1 MGRQIFYALVLAA
14 AIAGTAAT
22 AQAASYDI
30 ASDFSTASNP
40 NDPWSYGFAP
50 VLAPPTVPALV
61 LYDQNG
67 TTSCGGDRPFW
78 RSSVVQSLG
87 APAVFDNPTGSP
99 IDCGIYVHPA
109 HTAGFH
115 PGQNGEFSIYRFT
128 APSAGSYALDA
139 TFIVLDY
146 GGTDVHI
153 LDNGTQLYTANSPT
167 DQPTGTVFG
176 SYSQNLS
183 LAAGEVIDFAVG
195 VGPDGSFISDG
206 TGINATLT
214 TGAAVPEPST
224 LLLLAASL
232 PGLGFIRRRTR

>member
-1 MGRQIFYALVLAA
+1 MIHPHSELRFFSPEVGWGVYATRFIPKGTITWVGVADGVKLIGWVDHAKVGEHLAKSDVFA
-14 AIAGTAAT
+14 FPSVREFGGAVALEAMAVGAI
-22 AQAASYDI
+22 
-30 ASDFSTASNP
+30 P
-40 NDPWSYGFAP
+40 
-50 VLAPPTVPALV
+50 
-61 LYDQNG
+61 
-67 TTSCGGDRPFW
+67 
-78 RSSVVQSLG
+78 
-87 APAVFDNPTGSP
+87 
-99 IDCGIYVHPA
+99 
-109 HTAGFH
+109 
-115 PGQNGEFSIYRFT
+115 
-128 APSAGSYALDA
+128 
-139 TFIVLDY
+139 IVLDY